1 MWPSSFEDRQGP
13 LGYELPEQGA
23 ESAPSDRLTHDV
35 CREKPLAIEVR
46 THWVITAK
54 SFLFLA
60 VLIHCGMWASLVA
73 AHRFFSRGAQAP
85 VKLWR
90 VGSAVC
96 STRAP
101 ECTGSRVAVQGFTCP
116 VACRISVPR
125 PGIKPTPPAVEAW
138 RPNHWTTREVPSHLT
153 SLSLSF
159 LIYTVRL
166 MIGTSEGC
174 CMGRLRIKHIL

>member
-60 VLIHCGMWASLVA
+60 VLSLHCGM
-73 AHRFFSRGAQAP
+73 
-85 VKLWR
+85 
-90 VGSAVC
+90 
-96 STRAP
+96 
-101 ECTGSRVAVQGFTCP
+101 CP
-116 VACRISVPR
+116 W
-125 PGIKPTPPAVEAW
+125 GHKQLDMTQ
-138 RPNHWTTREVPSHLT
+138 
-153 SLSLSF
+153 
-159 LIYTVRL
+159 RL
-166 MIGTSEGC
+166 N
-174 CMGRLRIKHIL
+174 

>member
-73 AHRFFSRGAQAP
+73 AHGFFSRGAQAP

-101 ECTGSRVAVQGFTCP
+101 ECTDSRVAVQGFSCP
-116 VACRISVPR
+116 VACRISVPQ
-125 PGIKPTPPAVEAW
+125 PGI
-138 RPNHWTTREVPSHLT
+138 
-153 SLSLSF
+153 
-159 LIYTVRL
+159 
-166 MIGTSEGC
+166 
-174 CMGRLRIKHIL
+174 